1 MRQTRLFHFL
11 LIAFVLLAYQ
21 SNTLHFEHLL
31 EKNDDCHT
39 CIAEEH
45 TENILHE
52 ISHVLAIHLNES
64 IVENSAA
71 QQKISRPD
79 IRKII
84 QTPVRESVDLSGMH
98 TYCSPFTPLGYLSHA
113 PPISLS

>member
-1 MRQTRLFHFL
+1 MRQTKLFHYL

-45 TENILHE
+45 TENVLHE
-52 ISHVLAIHLNES
+52 ISHVLAIHLSES

-79 IRKII
+79 IRKIT
-84 QTPVRESVDLSGMH
+84 QTPVRKSADLTGLH
-98 TYCSPFTPLGYLSHA
+98 DFYTTFIPLGYFSHA
-113 PPISLS
+113 PPLSFS